1 MDTLLDDA
9 DREAVLRRIAAL
21 TPASAG
27 RWGRF
32 SVAGMLC
39 HLRESAR
46 MALGELPVEPKG
58 KRAFQVFPLKHLLL
72 YVVPFP
78 RGAPTAPELLQGAPG
93 DDFEAEKA
101 QLAELLAR
109 IGLDPRDGPGPVH
122 PLFGPLSRRQWGVA
136 TYKHT
141 DHHLRQ
147 FGV

>member
-1 MDTLLDDA
+1 MHTLLDAA
-9 DREAVLRRIAAL
+9 DREAILRRLAAL
-21 TPASAG
+21 TPTSP
-27 RWGRF
+27 RQWGRL
-32 SVAGMLC
+32 SVNGMLC

-46 MALGELPVEPKG
+46 MALGELPVEPRG

-78 RGAPTAPELLQGAPG
+78 KGAPTAPELLRGVPG

-101 QLAELLAR
+101 RLVELLTR
-109 IGLDPRDGPGPVH
+109 IGLGPHEGPGPVH
-122 PLFGPLSRRQWGVA
+122 PLFGPLSKQEWGAA